1 MAGIRHWR
9 LGLLF
14 GLGLC
19 FLSPSASAQEKAKA
33 VKRAKATKE
42 SKVDLRATVNRAYVF
57 INVKTSS
64 QSIMYSV
71 SKTNGA
77 FYAAYT
83 NKGGSKRVYRSK
95 NEQTLKKDHPSV
107 YDDYAKYRIKAVPE
121 AIRDR
126 YEETLKKALRVAQ
139 GRLPI
144 DLKDHM
150 SPKAIQAIKL
160 GEGDLRTLSIVGGT
174 KAVFTFAFNPNP
186 QMSSEYFV
194 EVTLVKGKMTGRAF
208 AVS

>member
-1 MAGIRHWR
+1 MAGMRHWKI
-9 LGLLF
+9 GMLF
-14 GLGLC
+14 GLGFC
-19 FLSPSASAQEKAKA
+19 FLNPSAFAQEKGKAGKKAKA
-33 VKRAKATKE
+33 IKEAKVE
-42 SKVDLRATVNRAYVF
+42 LRATVNRAYVF

-83 NKGGSKRVYRSK
+83 KKGGSKKVYRSK
-95 NEQTLKKDHPSV
+95 NEQTLKKDHPAI
-107 YDDYAKYRIKAVPE
+107 YDEYAKYRIKAVPE

-126 YEETLKKALRVAQ
+126 YEETLKKALKVAQ

-160 GEGDLRTLSIVGGT
+160 GADDLRTLSIVGGS
-174 KAVFTFAFNPNP
+174 KAVFTFAFDPNP

-194 EVTLVKGKMTGRAF
+194 EVTLEKGKMTGRAF